1 MIEVNFVNGKYQAV
15 INGKLVKRTSKA
27 HLDYTI
33 RKAMKDAGDTATPA
47 PTSRS
52 RFTINQRF
60 GFVSDMVSM
69 LCKGDQASVVI
80 CGPGGLGKSYT
91 VTDALAKNG
100 MQDATLLDEFKVGDV
115 INTKKSFRIIKGY
128 STPKGLYRTLYENRD
143 GVVVFDDCDSV
154 LKDPVSLNLLKGA
167 LDSYSKRIISWR
179 ADMKDD
185 ELPTSFEFKGRVVFI
200 SNLSSSNIDQ
210 AIITRSMAVDL
221 SMTNQ
226 QKIERMKHLLASGEF
241 MPEFAKD
248 IKADAMSLIER
259 LQDSVKE
266 LSLRTL
272 IQVTKIRQSAGKNWA
287 NLAEYTI
294 CG

>member
-1 MIEVNFVNGKYQAV
+1 MIEVKFVGGKYVAV
-15 INGKLVKRTSKA
+15 INGKTVKRSKKE
-27 HLDYTI
+27 HMDYVI
-33 RKAMKDAGDTATPA
+33 RKAQKESADTAPVQE
-47 PTSRS
+47 S
-52 RFTINQRF
+52 RFTINERF
-60 GFVSDMVSM
+60 GFVTDMVAM
-69 LCKGDQASVVI
+69 LANGAQSSVVVT
-80 CGPGGLGKSYT
+80 GPGGLGKSYT
-91 VTDALAKNG
+91 VTQALTACGFKDVSLLEDFAVGTVLKTAK
-100 MQDATLLDEFKVGDV
+100 T
-115 INTKKSFRIIKGY
+115 FRVIKGY
-128 STPKGLYRTLYENRD
+128 STPKGLYRTLYENKD
-143 GVVVFDDCDSV
+143 GVIVFDDCDSV

-167 LDSYSKRIISWR
+167 LDSYSRRIISWR
-179 ADMKDD
+179 ADIRD
-185 ELPTSFEFKGRVVFI
+185 EDLPTSFEFKGRVVFI

-221 SMTNQ
+221 SMTNK
-226 QKIERMKHLLASGEF
+226 QKIERMKHLLDSGEF
-241 MPEFAKD
+241 MPEFDKT

>member
-1 MIEVNFVNGKYQAV
+1 MIDVKFVNGKYVAV
-15 INGKLVKRTSKA
+15 INGKTVKRSKKE
-27 HLDYTI
+27 HMDYVI
-33 RKAMKDAGDTATPA
+33 RKAQSESADVA
-47 PTSRS
+47 PIKES
-52 RFTINQRF
+52 RFTINERF
-60 GFVSDMVSM
+60 GFVTDMVAM
-69 LCKGDQASVVI
+69 LASGAQASVVVT
-80 CGPGGLGKSYT
+80 GPGGLGKSYT
-91 VTDALAKNG
+91 VTKALADCG
-100 MQDATLLDEFKVGDV
+100 MTDVSLLEDFAVGTV
-115 INTKKSFRIIKGY
+115 LKTAKTFRVIKGY
-128 STPKGLYRTLYENRD
+128 STPKGLYRTLYENKD
-143 GVVVFDDCDSV
+143 GVIVFDDCDSV

-167 LDSYSKRIISWR
+167 LDSYSRRIISWR
-179 ADMKDD
+179 ADIRD
-185 ELPTSFEFKGRVVFI
+185 EDLPTSFEFKGRVVFI

-221 SMTNQ
+221 SMTNK

-241 MPEFAKD
+241 MPEFDKT
-248 IKADAMSLIER
+248 IKTDAMSLIER